1 MKKFLLGFIS
11 GIVFVGLVMMLL
23 FFGALAAFSVADN
36 RPTVTENSVLVLD
49 LQGDVPERAP
59 VEVSLPFLGQES
71 GPTVLES
78 WQLLHKATI
87 DPRIKALVVSPS
99 GLSVGWAK
107 LEEIRSQI
115 VEFKKSGKPVYAYL
129 RAAGTKEYYLASA
142 ADQIYMP
149 PDDWLDVKG
158 LRAELTF
165 LKNTLDKI
173 GANMEFEGIG
183 LYKDAPD
190 TYTKTSPS
198 PQTLEVT
205 NGILDQYYGNLIGVI
220 AEGRKREP
228 ADIRAAIDKGPF
240 VGQGAIDNGMID
252 GLLFEDQVYEKLEA
266 QVKSGELKKVRAKD
280 YVAVPFTGFEGPSRI
295 AVIAGDGE
303 ILSAGTPDVI
313 VPSSDGMTGP
323 GMARVLKRVGDDP
336 SIKGVILRV
345 DSPGGDAIA
354 SAEILHAA
362 ELLSAKKPVLIS
374 MSDYAASGG
383 YMMSMT
389 GDRVLAYSN
398 TLTGSIGVFFG
409 KLTLRGLYDKIGL
422 NKYLLKR
429 GKWSTIDSDYTPLST
444 EERARLRVELE
455 AYYKGFVERVAK
467 GRKKDAAVI
476 EPLAQGRVWLGAQAV
491 QNGLVDEIGGFDRAI
506 ALIKEKAKI
515 PESEKITLVAYP
527 AKRSLLQVLMSREQP
542 ETEIDIAIDK
552 VMGHLPWRALA
563 QGGVLQ
569 TMPYSVSVK

>member
-1 MKKFLLGFIS
+1 MKKFLLGFLG
-11 GIVFVGLVMMLL
+11 GIVFVGLVLMLL

-49 LQGDVPERAP
+49 LNGGVPERSP
-59 VEVSLPFLGQES
+59 VDVPIPWLGEQA

-78 WQLLHKATI
+78 WQLLRKGAQ

-99 GLSVGWAK
+99 GLNVGWAK
-107 LEEIRSQI
+107 LEELRSQI

-129 RAAGTKEYYLASA
+129 RAAGTPEYYLATA

-173 GANMEFEGIG
+173 GVNMEFEGVG

-190 TYTKTSPS
+190 SFTKTAPS

-205 NGILDQYYGNLIGVI
+205 NAILDQYFGNLVAVI
-220 AEGRKREP
+220 AEGRKKDQ
-228 ADIRAAIDKGPF
+228 AAIRAAIDNGPF
-240 VGQGAIDNGMID
+240 VGQGAVDNGMID
-252 GLLFEDQVYEKLEA
+252 GMLFEDQVYDKLND
-266 QVKSGELKKVRAKD
+266 QVKSGNLKKVRARD
-280 YVAVPFTGFEGPSRI
+280 YIAVPFTGFEGPSRI

-303 ILSAGTPDVI
+303 ILSAGTVENF
-313 VPSSDGMTGP
+313 SEAGMTGS
-323 GMARVLKRVGDDP
+323 GMARVLKRVGDDA

-362 ELLSAKKPVLIS
+362 EMLSAKKPLLVS

-429 GKWSTIDSDYTPLST
+429 GRWSSIDSDYTPLSA
-444 EERARLRVELE
+444 EERARLQTELR
-455 AYYKGFVERVAK
+455 AYYNGFVERVAK
-467 GRKKDAAVI
+467 GRKKDASTI
-476 EPLAQGRVWLGAQAV
+476 EPLAQGRVWLGAQAA
-491 QNGLVDEIGGFDRAI
+491 QNGLVDEIGGLDRAI
-506 ALIKEKAKI
+506 TLIKEKAQI
-515 PESEKITLVAYP
+515 PASEKITLVAYP
-527 AKRSLLQVLMSREQP
+527 EKRSIFELLMNRDQP
-542 ETEIDIAIDK
+542 ATELEIAIDK
-552 VMGHLPWRALA
+552 VMGGLPWRALA

-569 TMPYSVSVK
+569 AMPYAISVK

>member
-1 MKKFLLGFIS
+1 MKKFLLGFLG
-11 GIVFVGLVMMLL
+11 GIVFSGLVLMLL
-23 FFGALAAFSVADN
+23 FLGALAAFSVADN
-36 RPTVTENSVLVLD
+36 RPIVRDNSVLVLN
-49 LQGDVPERAP
+49 LEGSVPERSP
-59 VEVSLPFLGQES
+59 VDVPIPFLGQQA
-71 GPTVLES
+71 GPTVVES
-78 WQLLHKATI
+78 WQLLRKGAQ

-99 GLSVGWAK
+99 GLNVGWAK
-107 LEEIRSQI
+107 LEELRAQI
-115 VEFKKSGKPVYAYL
+115 LEFKKSGKPVYAYL
-129 RAAGTKEYYLASA
+129 RGAGTREYYLATA

-173 GANMEFEGIG
+173 GVNLEFEGVG

-190 TYTKTSPS
+190 SFTKTAPS

-205 NGILDQYYGNLIGVI
+205 NAILDQYFGNLVTAI
-220 AEGRKREP
+220 AEGRKKDQP
-228 ADIRAAIDKGPF
+228 TIRAALDNGPF
-240 VGQGAIDNGMID
+240 VGQGALDSGMID
-252 GLLFEDQVYEKLEA
+252 GLLFEDEVYSKLEE
-266 QVKSGELKKVRAKD
+266 QVKSGELRKVRARD
-280 YVAVPFTGFEGPSRI
+280 YASVPVAGTEGPSRI

-303 ILSAGTPDVI
+303 ILPGGAAESFGEA
-313 VPSSDGMTGP
+313 GMTGP
-323 GMARVLKRVGDDP
+323 GMARVLKRVGDDA

-362 ELLSAKKPVLIS
+362 EQLSAKKPLLVS

-429 GKWSTIDSDYTPLST
+429 GRWATIDSDYTPLSAA
-444 EERARLRVELE
+444 ERARLQVELR
-455 AYYKGFVERVAK
+455 AYYNGFVDRVAK
-467 GRKKDAAVI
+467 GRKKDAATI
-476 EPLAQGRVWLGAQAV
+476 APLAQGRVWLGAQAV
-491 QNGLVDEIGGFDRAI
+491 QNGLIDEIGGLDRAI
-506 ALIKEKAKI
+506 ELIKEKAQI
-515 PESEKITLVAYP
+515 PASENVTLVAYP
-527 AKRSLLQVLMSREQP
+527 EKRSLFEVLLNREQP
-542 ETEIDIAIDK
+542 ATELEMVIDK
-552 VMGHLPWRALA
+552 AMSGLPWRALA
-563 QGGVLQ
+563 QGGVLN
-569 TMPYSVSVK
+569 TMPYAVSVK

>member
-11 GIVFVGLVMMLL
+11 GIVFVGLGLMLL
-23 FFGALAAFSVADN
+23 FFGALAAFSLADN
-36 RPTVTENSVLVLD
+36 RPTVAESSVLVLD
-49 LQGDVPERAP
+49 LSGDVPERSP
-59 VEVSLPFLGQES
+59 VEVSIPILGQES

-78 WQLLHKATI
+78 WQLLKKAEQ
-87 DPRIKALVVSPS
+87 DPRIKALVVSPT

-107 LEEIRSQI
+107 LEELRAQI
-115 VEFKKSGKPVYAYL
+115 IEFKKSGKPVYAYL
-129 RAAGTKEYYLASA
+129 RAGGTHEYYLASA

-190 TYTKTSPS
+190 TYTKTAPS

-205 NGILDQYYGNLIGVI
+205 NAILDQYFGNLINVI
-220 AEGRKREP
+220 AEGRKKEP
-228 ADIRAAIDKGPF
+228 AAIRAAIDKGPF
-240 VGQGAIDNGMID
+240 VGQGAVDNGIID
-252 GLLFEDQVYEKLEA
+252 GLLFEDQVYDKLQT
-266 QVKSGELKKVRAKD
+266 QVKVGSLKKVRAKD
-280 YVAVPFTGFEGPSRI
+280 YIAVPVAGTDGPSRI

-303 ILSAGTPDVI
+303 ILSAGATQNF
-313 VPSSDGMTGP
+313 SEAGMTGT
-323 GMARVLKRVGDDP
+323 GMAKVLKRVSDDA

-362 ELLSAKKPVLIS
+362 EMLSAKKPTLIS

-389 GDRVLAYSN
+389 GDHILAYSN

-429 GKWSTIDSDYTPLST
+429 GKWSSIDSDYTPLSP
-444 EERARLRVELE
+444 EERARLHVELE

-467 GRKKDAAVI
+467 GRKRDYATI

-491 QNGLVDEIGGFDRAI
+491 KNGIIDEIGGFDRAI

-515 PESEKITLVAYP
+515 PASDKVTLVAYP
-527 AKRSLLQVLMSREQP
+527 EKRTLLQVLMSREQP
-542 ETEIDIAIDK
+542 ETELELAIDK
-552 VMGHLPWRALA
+552 VMGGIPWRALA
-563 QGGVLQ
+563 EGGILQ
-569 TMPYSVSVK
+569 SIPYSVSVK

>member
-1 MKKFLLGFIS
+1 MKKFLLGFIG
-11 GIVFVGLVMMLL
+11 GIVFVGLVLMLL
-23 FFGALAAFSVADN
+23 FFGLLAAFSIADN

-49 LQGDVPERAP
+49 FQGDVPERAALDIP
-59 VEVSLPFLGQES
+59 IPMLGQQS
-71 GPTVLES
+71 GPTILES
-78 WQLLHKATI
+78 WQLMRKAAM
-87 DPRIKALVVSPS
+87 DPRIKALVISPT

-107 LEEIRSQI
+107 LEELRSQI

-129 RAAGTKEYYLASA
+129 RAAGTPEYYLASA
-142 ADQIYMP
+142 ADQVYMP

-158 LRAELTF
+158 LHAELMF

-173 GANMEFEGIG
+173 GVNMEFEGIG

-190 TYTKTSPS
+190 TYTKTAPS

-205 NGILDQYYGNLIGVI
+205 NAILDQYFGNLINVI

-228 ADIRAAIDKGPF
+228 AVIRAAIDKGPF

-252 GLLFEDQVYEKLEA
+252 GLLFEDQVYDKLKE
-266 QVKSGELKKVRAKD
+266 QVKTGELKKVRARD
-280 YVAVPFTGFEGPSRI
+280 YIAVPFTGFEGPSRI

-303 ILSAGTPDVI
+303 ILSAGAI
-313 VPSSDGMTGP
+313 GNLSEAGMTGP
-323 GMARVLKRVGDDP
+323 GMAKVLKRVSDDA

-362 ELLSAKKPVLIS
+362 EMLSAKKPVLIS

-409 KLTLRGLYDKIGL
+409 KPTLRGLYDKIGL

-429 GKWSTIDSDYTPLST
+429 GRWSTIDSDYTPLSAD
-444 EERARLRVELE
+444 ERARLHTELE
-455 AYYKGFVERVAK
+455 AYYKGFVGRVAK
-467 GRKKDAAVI
+467 GRKKDAAEI

-491 QNGLVDEIGGFDRAI
+491 QNGLIDEIGGFDRAI

-527 AKRSLLQVLMSREQP
+527 EKRTLLQALTNRDQP
-542 ETEIDIAIDK
+542 SSEIEMAIDK
-552 VMGHLPWRALA
+552 LMGGMPWRALA

-569 TMPYSVSVK
+569 TMPYTVSVK